1 MRESQWIREPHVT
14 DQPLPSDS
22 LPVRVTAP
30 TSAERSRLV
39 ERCLRHKRSLLAV
52 WIGVTVFSFLAI
64 GWHLRG
70 NHPLIDNSV
79 GIWFMDDDP
88 ELRAYDKF
96 QTEFGEKE
104 WTVLLLHTRSI
115 YDAGFLRDLAAITD
129 RLAHVE
135 HVAKVLSLTNVRDS
149 RSDGDGVVEYTRLYP
164 ATDAAALTATELE
177 EFKARVRAN
186 PILVNS
192 LYRQSD
198 DTTTVVLFKNDNLI
212 HEGSPYRIRLVDA
225 VNQILGQYPSIT
237 HHSMAG
243 STVINAELNRASQRD
258 VIVFYVLVSLF
269 IGAGGYLLLRNVKD
283 LFVLLV
289 VVTTSAIVPMG
300 VIALFAIPYN
310 MVTVMLPP
318 FLITLSV
325 CDVIHV
331 INWFHYE
338 RMFRPA
344 AEAVI
349 VAVGKIWTA
358 CLSTS
363 AITIVGLLS
372 LVAST
377 VHPISQLGAFAALG
391 IFAAWLVTMTI
402 APILLAM
409 IWNGGARSAGAASR
423 SAKGFGTYGH
433 RLLPFVSG
441 RYRLLWLGVAAAML
455 YTVAGLSRVEVD
467 TDYTKF
473 FGRGTSVTQ
482 SYSDIQQAGFG
493 QNPVSI
499 VLRYPASTTFATGDH
514 FRRLIEFEKAVGD
527 NPVVVKLLSL
537 SQIVGRIDMA
547 FNGDHDAGRVAGYSE
562 PQLSQLLLLGELS
575 GNDDVDDFLV
585 GDKRTLQVM
594 ALTPYMSSRQLA
606 EFKQQ
611 IRDAASRTLPH
622 DVSVDITGTAVLW
635 ANMDEQISHTEV
647 SSIWIIT
654 SVFLV
659 VMPLMFRSFKL
670 GTVGFII
677 NALPLVIVFGLM
689 GLLDVKINMATALIG
704 GVAIGATADSTLFFI
719 NAVRR
724 GFSAGM
730 SWQDAVDHAVAT
742 VGDGIVMTSLVLA
755 GGFACLATSSF
766 LPTAQFGA
774 LVTAAV
780 LLSLFLDII
789 INPIVLGLVGP
800 PAEPVALPVA
810 GGEEAL

>member
-1 MRESQWIREPHVT
+1 MT
-14 DQPLPSDS
+14 DQPLQTDS
-22 LPVRVTAP
+22 LSARVAGP
-30 TSAERSRLV
+30 SSGERSRLV
-39 ERCLRHKRSLLAV
+39 ERCLRHKTSLLAI
-52 WIGVTVFSFLAI
+52 WIGVTVFSFVAI

-88 ELRAYDKF
+88 DLRAYDKF
-96 QTEFGEKE
+96 QAEFGEKE

-135 HVAKVLSLTNVRDS
+135 HVAKVLSLANVRDS

-164 ATDAAALTATELE
+164 ATDSNSVLTATELE

-192 LYRQSD
+192 LYRESD

-225 VNQILGQYPSIT
+225 VNEILGQYPSIT
-237 HHSMAG
+237 RHSMAG

-269 IGAGGYLLLRNVKD
+269 IGAGGYLLLRNVRD
-283 LFVLLV
+283 LLVLLV

-338 RMFRPA
+338 RMFRSA
-344 AEAVI
+344 TEAVI
-349 VAVGKIWTA
+349 VAVGKVWTA

-391 IFAAWLVTMTI
+391 IFVAWLVTMTL
-402 APILLAM
+402 APILLAT
-409 IWNGGARSAGAASR
+409 IWHGRERSAGAAPGA
-423 SAKGFGTYGH
+423 AKAFGTYGH
-433 RLLPFVSG
+433 RLLPYLSG
-441 RYRLLWLGVAAAML
+441 RYRLLWLGAAAAML

-473 FGRGTSVTQ
+473 FGRSTSVTQ
-482 SYSDIQQAGFG
+482 SYSDIERSGFG

-499 VLRYPASTTFATGDH
+499 VLRYPEGTTFATGDH

-527 NPVVVKLLSL
+527 IPVVVKLLSL
-537 SQIVGRIDMA
+537 TQIVGRIDMA
-547 FNGDHDAGRVAGYSE
+547 FNGDHDAGRIAGYSDQ
-562 PQLSQLLLLGELS
+562 QLSQLLLLGELS
-575 GNDDVDDFLV
+575 GNDDVTDFLV
-585 GDKRTLQVM
+585 GHKRTLQVM
-594 ALTPYMSSRQLA
+594 ALTPYMSSRQLG
-606 EFKQQ
+606 EFKHR

-622 DVSVDITGTAVLW
+622 DVTVDITGTAVLW

-659 VMPLMFRSFKL
+659 VMPLMFRSLKL
-670 GTVGFII
+670 GTVGFVI

-724 GFSAGM
+724 GFNAGM

-742 VGDGIVMTSLVLA
+742 VGDGIVTTSLVLA

-789 INPIVLGLVGP
+789 VNPIVLGLVGP
-800 PAEPVALPVA
+800 PAEPVVLPVA